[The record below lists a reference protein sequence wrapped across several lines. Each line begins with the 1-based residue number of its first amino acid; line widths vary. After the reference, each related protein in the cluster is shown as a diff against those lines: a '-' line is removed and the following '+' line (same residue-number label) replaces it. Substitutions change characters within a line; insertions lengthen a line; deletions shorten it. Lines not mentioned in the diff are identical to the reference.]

1 MTGSSG
7 DIRGQLVAFRDLGAL
22 PPDTDLDEV
31 YRDLGLDQAP
41 VDPTSLTQEQLVGE
55 IQKVIK
61 ALLGYGARLPKI
73 LMLYV
78 KNLMFL
84 DGAIARLAPNLDILG
99 EFANLSIHMATTY
112 GDDIA
117 ADLGLA
123 ASDLTV
129 DPEAIK
135 ASFGIVDPEVAEITY
150 ADLQARRD
158 VIRRRLSGK

>member
-1 MTGSSG
+1 M
-7 DIRGQLVAFRDLGAL
+7 
-22 PPDTDLDEV
+22 
-31 YRDLGLDQAP
+31 
-41 VDPTSLTQEQLVGE
+41 TQEQLVGE

-112 GDDIA
+112 GDHIA
-117 ADLGLA
+117 ADLGVDA
-123 ASDLTV
+123 TDLTV

-135 ASFGIVDPEVAEITY
+135 AQFGIVDPEMAELTY

-158 VIRRRLSGK
+158 VIRRRLTGK